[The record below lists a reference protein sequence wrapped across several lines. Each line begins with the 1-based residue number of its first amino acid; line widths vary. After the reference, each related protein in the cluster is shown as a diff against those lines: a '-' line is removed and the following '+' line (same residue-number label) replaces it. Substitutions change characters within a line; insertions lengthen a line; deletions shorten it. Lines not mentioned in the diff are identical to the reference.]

1 MSDQVLSPTPTDQ
14 VAPVSNGSGRSRGPL
29 IIGPLLLVLGLALAL
44 AATFVL
50 QGQGW
55 SQALAYTLAFIML
68 YSGLGKTGKG
78 IWGSDFDFTFWFS
91 ATWIA
96 LITLSAL
103 IAPLLP
109 LKEHKDSALTL
120 MEPTLARPDLL
131 SANIL
136 GTNNLGLDIFARLI
150 YGARVSL
157 VVALIAVSIGIVV
170 GGAFG
175 ILAGFYRRITDRAVA
190 IFTNALLA
198 VPPLILLIAL
208 ATVLKPNIMN
218 LSFALSLMALPSMV
232 RIARA
237 NTLTFAQREFVLA
250 GRSMGASNLRLM
262 VRELLPNVLLPMLSY
277 AMVLVS
283 VLIVAEASLSFL
295 GLGTPPP
302 APTWGNMI
310 AEGEG
315 RMFQT
320 NPHLVIVP
328 GLVLFLTVF
337 SFNYVGE
344 KARSQFD
351 SRQVKV

>member
-1 MSDQVLSPTPTDQ
+1 M
-14 VAPVSNGSGRSRGPL
+14 
-29 IIGPLLLVLGLALAL
+29 
-44 AATFVL
+44 
-50 QGQGW
+50 
-55 SQALAYTLAFIML
+55 
-68 YSGLGKTGKG
+68 
-78 IWGSDFDFTFWFS
+78 
-91 ATWIA
+91 
-96 LITLSAL
+96 
-103 IAPLLP
+103 
-109 LKEHKDSALTL
+109 
-120 MEPTLARPDLL
+120 
-131 SANIL
+131 
-136 GTNNLGLDIFARLI
+136 
-150 YGARVSL
+150 
-157 VVALIAVSIGIVV
+157 IAVAIGIVV
-170 GGAFG
+170 GGALG
-175 ILAGFYRRITDRAVA
+175 ILAGFYRKLTDRAVA

-237 NTLTFAQREFVLA
+237 NTLTFVQREFVLA

-315 RMFQT
+315 RMFQA

>member
-1 MSDQVLSPTPTDQ
+1 MSEKLFAPSAGKSIRISTEDSRARLRRIVGPGMVLIGLGAAVGGTFALREEPWSQVL
-14 VAPVSNGSGRSRGPL
+14 VYLVS
-29 IIGPLLLVLGLALAL
+29 
-44 AATFVL
+44 
-50 QGQGW
+50 
-55 SQALAYTLAFIML
+55 FILM
-68 YSGLGKTGKG
+68 YSGLGNTGKG
-78 IWGSDFDFTFWFS
+78 IWGAGFDFTFWFS
-91 ATWIA
+91 LIWIA
-96 LITLSAL
+96 VITLAAL
-103 IAPLLP
+103 FAPLLP

-120 MEPTLARPDLL
+120 TEPTLARPDLL
-131 SANIL
+131 SDNLL

-157 VVALIAVSIGIVV
+157 VVALIAVGIGIVV
-170 GGAFG
+170 GGALG
-175 ILAGFYRRITDRAVA
+175 ILAGYYRKITDRAVA

-237 NTLTFAQREFVLA
+237 NTLTFVQREFVLA

-262 VRELLPNVLLPMLSY
+262 GKELLPNVLLPMLSY

-283 VLIVAEASLSFL
+283 ILIVAEASLSFL

-302 APTWGNMI
+302 SPTWGNMI

-315 RMFQT
+315 RMFQS

-328 GLVLFLTVF
+328 GIVLFLTVF